1 MWAIG
6 SGLVRRAVPDL
17 RPLRSQPLAVMA
29 LGYVIVGL
37 AVFGLGRIS
46 ALRWWTIG
54 VPTLLVGTAGLWSL
68 LRTALRRRSP
78 LIAAVTETR
87 FSIVASSLLLLQAG
101 WAIVW
106 AAAPEIQFD
115 ALAGKAWLP
124 ALWARTGEIGFSLL
138 HPVANDSGLG
148 FFAAVP
154 SHTLG
159 AHDAGRFLQYFLG
172 VFLVG
177 AVWHF
182 GKAFG
187 QSVGPLLAVIVGFT
201 PHLLWQMST
210 ANDDLTLSLL
220 VVGAFAAAFALSEE
234 ARRPWVPGLAVGFL
248 AGGALSGKLHLAVFA
263 IALCVAWIFMAGPLR
278 TIMNRTGGVALGG
291 VLSAGPIIISRWV
304 VTKNPVFPH
313 FNNVF
318 KSPYYPPINDHL
330 NLPFLATRGVSAL
343 VHLPFFV
350 VAEPTKLMEAVPP
363 GVFGLLL
370 APLVATGLLG
380 WAGGRR
386 MAALWCVLAVSFAA
400 WWWQLRYLRYLLPY
414 ALVAR

>member
-1 MWAIG
+1 MAAAIALVVGLAVTIYQGVLWWRLYHKPGFLGAAEAHQVLLFQALLVGVVVGAGVLLPRRWARCIPAIAFGAVVGVAVVVAIGSRVGWSILTAGLTLAAMWAIG

-17 RPLRSQPLAVMA
+17 RPLRRQPLAVMA

-46 ALRWWTIG
+46 ALHWWTIG
-54 VPTLLVGTAGLWSL
+54 VPTLLVGSAGLWSL

-87 FSIVASSLLLLQAG
+87 FSIVVGSLLIFQAG
-101 WAIVW
+101 WAILW

-115 ALAGKAWLP
+115 ALAGKVWLP
-124 ALWARTGEIGFSLL
+124 EVWARTGEIGFSLL

-210 ANDDLTLSLL
+210 ANDDLLL
-220 VVGAFAAAFALSEE
+220 ACSWLARS
-234 ARRPWVPGLAVGFL
+234 RRP
-248 AGGALSGKLHLAVFA
+248 
-263 IALCVAWIFMAGPLR
+263 
-278 TIMNRTGGVALGG
+278 
-291 VLSAGPIIISRWV
+291 
-304 VTKNPVFPH
+304 
-313 FNNVF
+313 
-318 KSPYYPPINDHL
+318 
-330 NLPFLATRGVSAL
+330 
-343 VHLPFFV
+343 
-350 VAEPTKLMEAVPP
+350 
-363 GVFGLLL
+363 LL
-370 APLVATGLLG
+370 
-380 WAGGRR
+380 
-386 MAALWCVLAVSFAA
+386 
-400 WWWQLRYLRYLLPY
+400 
-414 ALVAR
+414 